1 MAVMLEAMLRRR
13 LLLVVGALTTAVMV
27 NACGGPSTG
36 TELRSHTERGAPDR
50 SMVAPTALANS
61 SLGTDL
67 YRVLA
72 AHDGNFVFSPFTVSS
87 GLAMAGAGAGGT
99 TTRQLDVVQH
109 VTPGL
114 DLDAGL
120 NTIGQKLASR
130 EGDQTSA
137 IRRGHVSLDL
147 PVSLWGQKDT
157 RFEQPFLDTL
167 SHAFGTGIRLVD
179 FRSDPDASRRS
190 MNTWVR
196 QQTDGAIEELVAR
209 GAITDTT
216 RLIATAAASMQA
228 PWDVPFDPK
237 RSKGAPFTLI
247 DGHTIN
253 TVTMTASAP
262 SGLLYVKSDGW
273 EAVGLPYLGRE
284 LEMVVVAPDV
294 GRFVDVESQFDG
306 AQLQRVLSL
315 LKPTPLD
322 LRLPRFGFT
331 TQDDLDGAI
340 SQLGADAAFT
350 PGEADFSGIT
360 QDEALS
366 ISDFPQQA
374 FISADEDGTV
384 AKATQ
389 VIPSNDPVPVVA
401 LTTVAINRPFI
412 VMVVDRATSEPIFL
426 GRVMNPSS

>member
-1 MAVMLEAMLRRR
+1 MAA
-13 LLLVVGALTTAVMV
+13 GATS
-27 NACGGPSTG
+27 ACGGPATG
-36 TELRSHTERGAPDR
+36 TEVRSHNERAAPDHA
-50 SMVAPTALANS
+50 MLAPTALANS

-72 AHDGNFVFSPFTVSS
+72 GRDGNFVFSPFAVST
-87 GLAMAGAGAGGT
+87 GLAMAGAGAAGST
-99 TTRQLDVVQH
+99 AEQLAVIQH
-109 VTPGL
+109 LTPGL

-120 NTIGQKLASR
+120 NTLGQQLATR
-130 EGDQTSA
+130 EGDQSST
-137 IRRGHVSLDL
+137 IRRGHVTLDL

-157 RFEQPFLDTL
+157 RVEQPFLDTL
-167 SHAFGTGIRLVD
+167 SSAFGTGIRMVD

-190 MNTWVR
+190 MNTWMR
-196 QQTDGAIEELVAR
+196 QQTGGAIEELVAR
-209 GAITDTT
+209 GAITDTS
-216 RLIATAAASMQA
+216 RLVTTVAASMQA

-237 RSKGAPFTLI
+237 RSKPALFTLL

-253 TVTMTASAP
+253 PITMTAEAP
-262 SGLLYVKSDGW
+262 TGLLYAQSDGW
-273 EAVGLPYLGRE
+273 EAVGLPYLGRQ
-284 LEMVVVAPDV
+284 LEMVVLAPDA
-294 GRFVDVESQFDG
+294 GRFADVESRFDG
-306 AQLQRVLSL
+306 AELQRVLTL

-331 TQDDLDGAI
+331 TQGDLDEALG
-340 SQLGADAAFT
+340 QLGAKAAFT
-350 PGEADFSGIT
+350 PGESDFSGIT

-366 ISDFPQQA
+366 ISDFPQQS

-389 VIPSNDPVPVVA
+389 VIPSNDPTSSVA

-426 GRVMNPSS
+426 GRVLNPAS